1 MRYLVRKLGLY
12 VFIAWA
18 ATTVNF
24 FLPRAMPGNP
34 VQAALARFQGQLSPS
49 ATRSL
54 EVAFGLSSHANI
66 LSEYFKYWDNLFHG
80 NLGLSFTYFPTPVAT
95 VIAQSLPWTVVL
107 VGCATVMSFV
117 LGTLAGIVVGW
128 RRGSW
133 VDGSVPFA
141 AFLRGVPQFWVGLLF
156 VTVFG
161 VSLGWFPVSGGY
173 SSALSIGPTGS
184 FLRSAL
190 YHAVLPGLTIAV
202 ASAGGHFLGM
212 RNMMVTTL
220 GEDYNVVA
228 EAKGLSRRRVEFAY
242 AARNAIIP
250 SVMNFALELGFVVS
264 GALLVEVV
272 FSYPGI
278 GFVLF
283 QAVQNEDYPLMQ
295 GVFLIITL
303 VVLTA
308 SMVADL
314 VFVALDPRT
323 RERSR

>member
-1 MRYLVRKLGLY
+1 
-12 VFIAWA
+12 
-18 ATTVNF
+18 
-24 FLPRAMPGNP
+24 
-34 VQAALARFQGQLSPS
+34 
-49 ATRSL
+49 
-54 EVAFGLSSHANI
+54 
-66 LSEYFKYWDNLFHG
+66 
-80 NLGLSFTYFPTPVAT
+80 
-95 VIAQSLPWTVVL
+95 
-107 VGCATVMSFV
+107 
-117 LGTLAGIVVGW
+117 
-128 RRGSW
+128 
-133 VDGSVPFA
+133 
-141 AFLRGVPQFWVGLLF
+141 
-156 VTVFG
+156 
-161 VSLGWFPVSGGY
+161 
-173 SSALSIGPTGS
+173 
-184 FLRSAL
+184 
-190 YHAVLPGLTIAV
+190 
-202 ASAGGHFLGM
+202 
-212 RNMMVTTL
+212 MVTTL